1 MSKLITLAIIIAFI
15 SMIMTAYTTHLFK
28 EYILTNSKMM
38 CAWVDFATATEDTKK
53 LCEYI
58 KEIDYGK

>member
-1 MSKLITLAIIIAFI
+1 MSKLMLFAIIIAFI

-28 EYILTNSKMM
+28 EYIITNSKMM
-38 CAWVDFATATEDTKK
+38 CAWIDFATATEDTKK

-58 KEIDYGK
+58 KEIDHGK

>member
-1 MSKLITLAIIIAFI
+1 MNKLITLAIIIAFI
-15 SMIMTAYTTHLFK
+15 SMIITAYTTHLFK

-58 KEIDYGK
+58 KEIDHDK